1 LNKPA
6 PYWLSHCERSDLCSP
21 ELAEVRHGLADL
33 SDFSAC
39 ERDNFFACNRGFLKI
54 DVV

>member
-1 LNKPA
+1 MA
-6 PYWLSHCERSDLCSP
+6 SSMRRSRLRLVP
-21 ELAEVRHGLADL
+21 LLFNILFLAEVRHGLADL

-39 ERDNFFACNRGFLKI
+39 VGDNFFACNRGFLKI